1 MFSNSEDSYINS
13 LGMIPVVVSERIGIC
28 LNEYAWVILNQYR
41 HKKRR
46 PLLYSPQRHAN
57 AYQTYTNRER
67 PSLGANS
74 SRRFDSLV
82 FGVSLGETYLKFTL
96 SHC

>member
-1 MFSNSEDSYINS
+1 MSKNLFW
-13 LGMIPVVVSERIGIC
+13 L
-28 LNEYAWVILNQYR
+28 LNIEFTLNI
-41 HKKRR
+41 KKDT
-46 PLLYSPQRHAN
+46 LLYSPKRHAN

-74 SRRFDSLV
+74 SCRFDSRS

-96 SHC
+96 SDCQLIVELCCVHSSRFG